1 MNTTSDSVNSALLAA
16 PYQLNIYF
24 GLFIWLIG
32 NIGCIGNIIV
42 FSSRTLCK
50 RAYSV
55 YLLWEALSD
64 LIYFNFLLMTRV
76 LQKGFQIPITTRYD
90 IICKLRQFDSVWN
103 HDVSLSLFSFATI
116 DRILSAQRLNTMGT
130 PLVMFVL
137 AFLLIRSVRSVIRR
151 RIAPSNNKPSAIIV
165 QRSILQQIDSRL
177 TLMLILQLIIAIV
190 TRIPYAAQLIY
201 TNITKNWSK
210 PCTPH
215 THGKHTSIY
224 DYIVVGSGPGGTTI
238 ATRLALNNFKVLL
251 IEAGPDYD
259 DSTTRIAA
267 FWPLALLNPK
277 ITGHFHPYLFS
288 KADHVIIDYP
298 RGITLGG
305 SAQINT
311 MIAITPN
318 PLEWD
323 YIAQITGDYNWSS
336 KMIKRKYLKLTE
348 NCQYCTNSDNDK
360 NKNGWLNISIAA
372 YQDPLPLCQSNP
384 VLYDLLE
391 NIKTQYE
398 FNPNINYKSFYDSY
412 FFPTES
418 VTKETGTRGN
428 TYRHIKNVQSM
439 KKSNLYVW
447 TNTFVTKLIIDPRTK
462 EACGVEYIKG
472 SYLYHASPLS
482 SSSANSNNLRK
493 LSIYAKREII
503 VSGGQWMT
511 PQLLQL
517 SGIGDRNL
525 LRQFGIRTIQ
535 HLPGV
540 GVNQQDRSEATYV
553 VKLKDGVNMAGIRN
567 VNCTFNSTPDDP
579 CLIDYIANPRTSFY
593 SNNRVIS
600 MMIHSTQP
608 IQPNFPDT
616 AYVFIPSRFTG
627 FRENWVQEALQ
638 YPAGSYLSVI
648 VNLAHGTNN
657 LGSVRIQSTNAFET
671 PLIQINHF
679 AGPIG
684 QIELNRI
691 KQSFRYLRNLILN
704 SSFSKYVDYEE
715 LPGINIQTDEELEQ
729 FIRKYIWSHHACCTA
744 KMGNTSR
751 DPLAVLNSKGQVK
764 GIKNLRVCDISIFP
778 KIPSYFPLMPIIT
791 ACEKIADDIIKRAK
805 Y

>member
-1 MNTTSDSVNSALLAA
+1 ISIDWYSNDNLLKNIKGSLASINTNARVRMNIDTTFGSEEKNDVDQALLH
-16 PYQLNIYF
+16 
-24 GLFIWLIG
+24 
-32 NIGCIGNIIV
+32 
-42 FSSRTLCK
+42 SRNKYK
-50 RAYSV
+50 RH
-55 YLLWEALSD
+55 
-64 LIYFNFLLMTRV
+64 T
-76 LQKGFQIPITTRYD
+76 
-90 IICKLRQFDSVWN
+90 
-103 HDVSLSLFSFATI
+103 
-116 DRILSAQRLNTMGT
+116 
-130 PLVMFVL
+130 
-137 AFLLIRSVRSVIRR
+137 RR
-151 RIAPSNNKPSAIIV
+151 RYSECQS
-165 QRSILQQIDSRL
+165 
-177 TLMLILQLIIAIV
+177 
-190 TRIPYAAQLIY
+190 
-201 TNITKNWSK
+201 
-210 PCTPH
+210 
-215 THGKHTSIY
+215 KHTSIY

-288 KADHVIIDYP
+288 KDDHLIIDYP

-323 YIAQITGDYNWSS
+323 YIAQVTGDYNWSS
-336 KMIKRKYLKLTE
+336 EMIKRKYLKLTE

-372 YQDPLPLCQSNP
+372 YQDPLPLRQSNP

-391 NIKTQYE
+391 NIKTQYK
-398 FNPNINYKSFYDSY
+398 FNPNINYESFYDSY